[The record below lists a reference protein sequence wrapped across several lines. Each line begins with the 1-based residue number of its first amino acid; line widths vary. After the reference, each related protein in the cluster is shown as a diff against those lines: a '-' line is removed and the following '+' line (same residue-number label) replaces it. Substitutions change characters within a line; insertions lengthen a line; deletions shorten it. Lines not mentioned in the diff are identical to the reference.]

1 MVSKLHDMFRFTI
14 GYALLI
20 TILLSSCKEYTPYLQ
35 CKINGDNFRVENTLS
50 AQYLNMGSF
59 TQCYIQADGTPW
71 DVNIRTNGNIPAT
84 YIFSTGSSTPGL
96 LEFYNGSQLFT
107 SNHVSATGQIELIQA
122 GSNIVEG
129 YFSGELVSGNSTL
142 LISQGEFS
150 ARAY

>member
-1 MVSKLHDMFRFTI
+1 VET
-14 GYALLI
+14 
-20 TILLSSCKEYTPYLQ
+20 TV
-35 CKINGDNFRVENTLS
+35 NG
-50 AQYLNMGSF
+50 QYLNNGSF

-71 DVNIRTNGNIPAT
+71 DINIRTNGNIPGT
-84 YIFSTGSSTPGL
+84 YSFSIGANAPGL

-129 YFSGELVSGNSTL
+129 YFSGEIVSGSSTL
-142 LISQGEFS
+142 LISEGEFS